1 MASPVKVLHAPHTG
15 ITVRSLERS
24 THLFH
29 NILNLPV
36 QRTARLSPP
45 ISTITGHSQVEIDIA
60 IIELPGGHC
69 VELLEYSLPVE
80 EKQVEMKPM
89 SWEVGS
95 WHLCLTVQSL
105 DDTVKALTEYDSS
118 WTTMAAPQL
127 LEKGPNAGRRLVYLR
142 NKEDGLILE
151 LFE

>member
-1 MASPVKVLHAPHTG
+1 MASSVKVLQAPHTG
-15 ITVRSLERS
+15 ITVRSLERA

-45 ISTITGHSQVEIDIA
+45 ISTIVGHPQVEIGIA

-69 VELLEYSLPVE
+69 IELLEYALPAE
-80 EKQVEMKPM
+80 ERQKEMKPM
-89 SWEVGS
+89 SWELGS
-95 WHLCLTVQSL
+95 WHLCLTVESL
-105 DDTVKALTEYDSS
+105 DETVRALAECDSS
-118 WTTMAAPQL
+118 WAPMAAPQR
-127 LEKGPNAGRRLVYLR
+127 LEKGPNAGKRLVYMR
-142 NKEDGLILE
+142 NQGDGMILE